1 MEGLA
6 DLREKP
12 CGDVGSTN
20 RAEVHQF
27 SPSLSAQ
34 GGSVLVAPFITGSSI
49 GSVNITI
56 TSPDPGLS
64 SSKEAL
70 NNNNNGEV
78 ALQPPDRTAECRQ
91 KLKAT
96 IRRRFSHLLEGV
108 TIDARKTPLRQIYTE
123 LYITEGGS
131 GEVNKQHEVRQIEAS
146 PRVDARD
153 KCISCNQLFVPAEG
167 QDFQIRSVMTR
178 GVAGVGKTVHVNKFT
193 LDWAEDGEHD
203 HLDFVFPLSFRELNL
218 MRKKS
223 LSFEELLAVFFPET
237 KESGIFKSVFIRI
250 LFILDGLDES
260 RLSLDFENS
269 EILADVTQEASV
281 AVLLTNLIR
290 GRLLPLALVWITSR
304 PLASARIPLCHLDL
318 VTEVRGFN
326 DPQKDEYFRRKIPEK
341 PLAERVIAHVKSCR
355 SLHIMCHLPIFCLMA
370 ATVLR
375 RKLSTADG
383 EDSPKT
389 LTQMYIHFLSLYVD
403 NVNKRRPASS
413 ESKAD
418 VLRANLMSLGNLAY
432 RQLEQGNL
440 IFYEKDLVQS
450 GIQVTQASVFSGV
463 YTQIFSEEMIL
474 CREKMFC
481 FIHLSIQE
489 FFAALD
495 TSELVLYR
503 GAVEKALRSEEGHFD
518 IFLRFLLGLSLESN
532 QTLLKHLMIQNRT
545 QQRTRAEIIKHIKEK
560 IRRSSSVDRC
570 LNLFHCL
577 NELNDRSLVDEIQ
590 GHLRSGHLH
599 QSKLSSSQWN
609 ALVVVLLASEEDLGV
624 FVLSQYARSEEGLLR
639 LLPVVKAAQEA
650 NLHGSSR
657 SPRFLTVS
665 TVLHGSSRS
674 PRFSTVPH
682 GLHGSSRS
690 PRLNA
695 CKLTVN
701 CCEKLSNAI
710 STSRLR
716 ELDLSNNPLAD
727 AGVAALSRG
736 LINANLET
744 LRLRSCSLTQDS
756 SWPLASTISSGSCKL
771 RLLDLSDN
779 DLRDAGVQRLCG
791 GLESPDCKLETL
803 LLSLCGLTHESCTFL
818 ASALNSSGLRELDLS
833 YNHPGDAGLDLLS
846 TLLHDP
852 QCSLRQVRVEHCG
865 EARILPAP
873 QKYTTKLTLDPNT
886 AQVDLCLSEGN
897 STARRWTQQ
906 PYPDHLDRF
915 DFWSQVLSVEGLTGR
930 CYWETEWSQRVFIG
944 AAYRSMRRKGEGDD
958 SQLGKNESS
967 WGVSCHRDGFRAW
980 HKGLSS
986 DLNGHPGS
994 RKVGVFLDWCAGTL
1008 AFFRVADG
1016 VLSLLHTFNTTFTE
1030 PVHAAFRLGWAD
1042 ATVHLC

>member
-20 RAEVHQF
+20 RAEVQWF

-34 GGSVLVAPFITGSSI
+34 GGSVLVAPSITGSSI

-56 TSPDPGLS
+56 TSPDPGLI

-70 NNNNNGEV
+70 NNNNGEV

-91 KLKAT
+91 KLKAA

-131 GEVNKQHEVRQIEAS
+131 GEVNKEHEVRQIEAS

-260 RLSLDFENS
+260 RLSLDFHNS
-269 EILADVTQEASV
+269 EILTDVTQEAPV

-290 GRLLPLALVWITSR
+290 ARLLPLALVWITSR

-403 NVNKRRPASS
+403 VNKRLPASS

-463 YTQIFSEEMIL
+463 YTEIFSEEMIL

-489 FFAALD
+489 FFAALYVFLKFNNDNFNVLIRKPSPSRRFPFRD

-503 GAVEKALRSEEGHFD
+503 GAVDKALRSEEGHFD

-532 QTLLKHLMIQNRT
+532 QTLLEHLMIQNRT

-590 GHLRSGHLH
+590 SHLRSGHLH

-609 ALVVVLLASEEDLGV
+609 TLVVVLLVSEEDLGV

-650 NLHGSSR
+650 K
-657 SPRFLTVS
+657 
-665 TVLHGSSRS
+665 
-674 PRFSTVPH
+674 
-682 GLHGSSRS
+682 
-690 PRLNA
+690 LNA

-727 AGVAALSRG
+727 AGVATLSRG

-756 SWPLASTISSGSCKL
+756 SRPLASTISSGSCRL

-803 LLSLCGLTHESCTFL
+803 LLSLCGLTHQSCTFL

-852 QCSLRQVRVEHCG
+852 QCSLRVEHCG

-930 CYWETEWSQRVFIG
+930 CYWETKWSQRVFIG
-944 AAYRSMRRKGEGDD
+944 AAYRSMRRKGEGAD
-958 SQLGKNESS
+958 SWLGKNESS
-967 WGVSCHRDGFRAW
+967 WGVSCHPDGFRAW

-986 DLNGHPGS
+986 ALNGHPGS

-1008 AFFRVADG
+1008 AFFTVADG
-1016 VLSLLHTFNTTFTE
+1016 ALSLLHTFNTTFTE
-1030 PVHAAFRLGWAD
+1030 PVHAAFRLGWGD